1 MDTLTHHQTIKKNIS
16 IMTEPVDMTI
26 QSITCSVEK
35 STQTM
40 VNEVSR
46 MNWLLLIDQWYICLI
61 I

>member
-46 MNWLLLIDQWYICLI
+46 MNWLLLIDQ
-61 I
+61 